1 MLLKINSYEE
11 SVNYYVKAAEE
22 IARIEGNSA
31 ACEFLSNITE
41 KMIDSPFSI
50 LLLKKIVHLAQI
62 YGENSEKISIYL
74 NSLAHGLIGNNQFE
88 EALTYAEKALSIN
101 KQLDNE
107 LFLLSSYLNLC
118 KIYISLNDIEKTKSY
133 IDLSVSI
140 LKAHPNKEAESELNY
155 LRFLYFSHL
164 EEDFEAEKYLKLHI
178 EAFSDTN
185 DYNAEFLSLRYSEL
199 GDLYQKYSKLEKA
212 LSCFTKAFEIY
223 EKHYGKES
231 IGSGSYLDQ
240 IGSILCLQKNYEKSL
255 EYLFDSLDIKLKLV
269 SNNDQSLISTYYQI
283 ALTYSDMKEYSLA
296 LEYVE
301 IIIPLIKK
309 FFGEKSMELG
319 AVYKFIGE
327 IYENLMNRKQ
337 AKAFYIL
344 AREICAEK
352 EFDEDLEYFN
362 SKLSDLDI

>member
-118 KIYISLNDIEKTKSY
+118 KI
-133 IDLSVSI
+133 
-140 LKAHPNKEAESELNY
+140 
-155 LRFLYFSHL
+155 
-164 EEDFEAEKYLKLHI
+164 
-178 EAFSDTN
+178 
-185 DYNAEFLSLRYSEL
+185 
-199 GDLYQKYSKLEKA
+199 
-212 LSCFTKAFEIY
+212 
-223 EKHYGKES
+223 
-231 IGSGSYLDQ
+231 
-240 IGSILCLQKNYEKSL
+240 
-255 EYLFDSLDIKLKLV
+255 
-269 SNNDQSLISTYYQI
+269 
-283 ALTYSDMKEYSLA
+283 
-296 LEYVE
+296 
-301 IIIPLIKK
+301 
-309 FFGEKSMELG
+309 
-319 AVYKFIGE
+319 
-327 IYENLMNRKQ
+327 
-337 AKAFYIL
+337 
-344 AREICAEK
+344 
-352 EFDEDLEYFN
+352 
-362 SKLSDLDI
+362 